1 MAKKKKKNKKMTS
14 PTELTPAGEVKAKLR
29 EFNFKRAILL
39 VLATVGAFAVYE
51 ALIAVPT
58 LRIGGIPVIMP
69 IYFIIVTVLTVAVI
83 FLNHGFS
90 SKPVTPDMLSGLG
103 EKEEL
108 EAACV
113 KINRQKLIAK
123 RLMLVLIPF
132 ILSVFFDIIYLFY
145 GDVFKTILSTL
156 VGG

>member
-1 MAKKKKKNKKMTS
+1 MAKKKKKSKKMTS
-14 PTELTPAGEVKAKLR
+14 PAALTPAGEVKAKLKG
-29 EFNFKRAILL
+29 FNFKRAILL
-39 VLATVGAFAVYE
+39 ALATIATFAAYE

-58 LRIGGIPVIMP
+58 LRIGEIPVIMP
-69 IYFIIVTVLTVAVI
+69 IYFIIVTVLTVAII

-90 SKPVTPDMLSGLG
+90 SKPVTPDMLSALG
-103 EKEEL
+103 TEEEL
-108 EAACV
+108 KAACERL
-113 KINRQKLIAK
+113 NQQKLIAK

-132 ILSVFFDIIYLFY
+132 LLSVFFDIIYLFY